1 LKKLKNELEKI
12 DGKGYKSYKS
22 IKGSYNFN
30 QYTLDIV
37 YVQGDPFAS
46 PSLLK
51 VIIDLDKYAFDK
63 KLYLNQSRKIAFE
76 DYVGRVFKNSTKK
89 EVKGHRGSGKS
100 GSISIY
106 GNKQEILQRSSVEI
120 KGNKLNIKFNIGLPA
135 SGRRVL
141 AREAINMFF
150 KEIPKIITNIEKSN
164 INLSKLET
172 HIKTNEKS
180 DILRGK
186 LSKLGLIAFVANDS
200 ILPRKSGVDDRAM
213 SNAILFKSPKKL
225 EIEIDLENGE
235 KIIGMGIKKGI
246 TIITGGGFHGKST
259 LLTAIEKGVYN
270 HIPGD
275 GRELVITDYNA
286 VKIRAEDGRGISN
299 VNISPFINNLPFG
312 KDTVSFST
320 EDASGSTSQA
330 TNIIESLE
338 IGAEILLIDE
348 DTSATNFMMR
358 DIKIQNV
365 IKKEKEPI
373 TPFIERIRGM
383 YEEMGIST
391 LVVVGGLGDYFDVA
405 DTVLMLDEYEVKDIT
420 KMAKE
425 VIEKYNNENQ
435 KREYFNDK
443 FEIKEREINSNK
455 ILKMFGS
462 KIKTK
467 SRDTDTLSIGKGNDV
482 DIRYLEQ
489 MIENGQTDFIGEI
502 IKKIATDKND
512 IKIIEIVN
520 EVEKQLESKSI
531 TEFFKNESG
540 NLAVARKYEI
550 AATINR
556 IRGEVLRTSN

>member
-1 LKKLKNELEKI
+1 MKKLKNELEKI
-12 DGKGYKSYKS
+12 DGRGYKAYKG
-22 IKGSYNFN
+22 IKGSYKFDN
-30 QYTLDIV
+30 YILEIV

-46 PSLLK
+46 PSLIK
-51 VIIDLDKYAFDK
+51 VIIDLDKYGFDK
-63 KLYLNQSRKIAFE
+63 NLYINQSRKVAFE
-76 DYVGRVFKNSTKK
+76 DYVGRVFKKSIKK

-106 GNKQEILQRSSVEI
+106 SNKQEILQRSSVEI

-135 SGRRVL
+135 AGRRVL
-141 AREAINMFF
+141 AREAVNMFF
-150 KEIPKIITNIEKSN
+150 KEIPKIIKNIEKTN
-164 INLSKLET
+164 INLCKLEK
-172 HIKTNEKS
+172 HIETNEKA
-180 DILRGK
+180 DMIRGK
-186 LSKLGLIAFVANDS
+186 LKEHNLIAFVANNS

-213 SNAILFKSPKKL
+213 NNAIPFKSPENL
-225 EIEIDLENGE
+225 EIEIELANGD
-235 KIIGMGIKKGI
+235 KITGMGIKKGI

-330 TNIIESLE
+330 TNIIEALE
-338 IGAEILLIDE
+338 VGADTLLIDE

-365 IKKEKEPI
+365 IKKDKEPI

-383 YEEMGIST
+383 YEKMGIST

-420 KMAKE
+420 KLAKD
-425 VIEKYNNENQ
+425 VNKKYNNENQ
-435 KREYFNDK
+435 KREYFNEK
-443 FEIKEREINSNK
+443 FEINDREINAGK
-455 ILKMFGS
+455 IARMFGS

-489 MIENGQTDFIGEI
+489 MIENGQTSFIGEI
-502 IKKIATDKND
+502 IKKIAIDKSN
-512 IKIIEIVN
+512 IKITKMVD
-520 EVEKQLESKSI
+520 EVEKQLKSKSI
-531 TEFFKNESG
+531 TEFLKNESG

-556 IRGEVLRTSN
+556 IRGEVLK